1 MATGLS
7 NNVRQAS
14 ATEET
19 GLARREEFNR
29 ELTIGAEQARA
40 RYEIEGAILIA
51 KKFPRNEDAAFGTLM
66 RSCGRK
72 SLAEVA
78 AYRFPRGGQEVTG
91 PAVYLAKEAARIWG
105 NIRFGFD
112 IIGDDD
118 ENRHIRGWAWDVETN
133 ARSSYDDQF
142 KKLVQRKQGK
152 NGPTA
157 WVVPDERDLRELT
170 NRRGAILV
178 RNSLLDLLP
187 DDLIQDALK
196 TARATLERDA
206 GENIEDS
213 RKKTILGFGELGIS
227 VEDLETY
234 LEHPMSNTTPHEVAN
249 LRQIWKSIKEGVS
262 RWSEYVSVTKTP
274 DADKKP
280 GNGNGSTSTAT
291 GDALKNPNGT
301 AEGQKK
307 TDVDPAVQK
316 QKERASADLSDFR
329 IWQGKI
335 AKAGSDSELDEISNG
350 ISESREIQSITK
362 EEFDELTI
370 AVNNRAKKLNGD

>member
-1 MATGLS
+1 MATGIS
-7 NNVRQAS
+7 TDVRRGNAV
-14 ATEET
+14 EET
-19 GLARREEFNR
+19 GLARREESNR

-40 RYEIEGAILIA
+40 RFEIEGAILIA

-78 AYRFPRGGQEVTG
+78 AYRFPRGGTDVTG
-91 PAVYLAKEAARIWG
+91 PSVYLAKEAARIWG

-118 ENRHIRGWAWDVETN
+118 ESRHIRGWAWDVETN

-152 NGPTA
+152 GGPTA

-178 RNSLLDLLP
+178 RNSLLDLMP

-213 RKKTILGFGELGIS
+213 RKKTILGFGELGIT
-227 VEDLETY
+227 VEDLEVY
-234 LEHPMSNTTPHEVAN
+234 LGHPMGNTTPHEIAN
-249 LRQIWKSIKEGVS
+249 LRQIWKSLKEGVS
-262 RWSEYVSVTKTP
+262 KWSEYVSKTP
-274 DADKKP
+274 DTGDDQKP
-280 GNGNGSTSTAT
+280 KAPPSATA
-291 GDALKNPNGT
+291 DALKNPKGSP
-301 AEGQKK
+301 EKK
-307 TDVDPAVQK
+307 QDEKKPADNK
-316 QKERASADLSDFR
+316 TPFDILSA
-329 IWQGKI
+329 KI
-335 AKAGSDSELDEISNG
+335 MAAKADGELELLGEEIALAMNDG
-350 ISESREIQSITK
+350 DIVLTQST
-362 EEFDELTI
+362 EL
-370 AVNNRAKKLNGD
+370 NRLLNEQAKKLNGE